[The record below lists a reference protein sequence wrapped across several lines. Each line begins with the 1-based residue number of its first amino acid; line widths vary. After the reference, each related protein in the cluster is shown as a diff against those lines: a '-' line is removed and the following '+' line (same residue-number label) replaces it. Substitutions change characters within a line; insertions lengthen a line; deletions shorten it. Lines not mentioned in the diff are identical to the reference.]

1 MSLTLGKMKH
11 LSSKIAI
18 VENQTENLAQ
28 EYRIHV
34 LEKRSRQYI
43 LIDSGTSISVMKLRS
58 SIIRWN

>member
-43 LIDSGTSISVMKLRS
+43 LIDSGTSISVMKLHS